1 MAVADKTYSFR
12 APNELTERIRAAR
25 AALPEIF
32 SSTPMGDHFTH
43 EFEIAVLRRVRR
55 LPETRGQMEF
65 VRAITDAF
73 VSTVERVQ
81 RETHEIEQMRAFD
94 REDVE
99 GAAWREGAALTLAD
113 RLETDDG

>member
-12 APNELTERIRAAR
+12 APSELADRIRAAR
-25 AALPEIF
+25 TALPEIF
-32 SSTPMGDHFTH
+32 SSTERGDHFTH
-43 EFEIAVLRRVRR
+43 EFEIAVLRRLRR
-55 LPETRGQMEF
+55 LPETRGQTEF

-81 RETHEIEQMRAFD
+81 REEEIMEQMCAFD

-99 GAAWREGAALTLAD
+99 GPAWRAGAMRLFGERIAVEGD
-113 RLETDDG
+113 

>member
-12 APNELTERIRAAR
+12 APSELADRIRAAR

-32 SSTPMGDHFTH
+32 SSTELGDHFTH
-43 EFEIAVLRRVRR
+43 EFEIAVLRRLRR
-55 LPETRGQMEF
+55 LPETRSQTEF

-81 RETHEIEQMRAFD
+81 REEEMMEQMRAFD

-99 GAAWREGAALTLAD
+99 GPAWRRAAMQLVAERVAAEGD
-113 RLETDDG
+113 